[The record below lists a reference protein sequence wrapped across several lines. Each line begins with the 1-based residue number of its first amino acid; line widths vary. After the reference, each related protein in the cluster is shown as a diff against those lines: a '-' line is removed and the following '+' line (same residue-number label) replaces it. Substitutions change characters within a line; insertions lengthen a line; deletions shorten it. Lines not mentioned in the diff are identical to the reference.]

1 MDINMTMQETAAT
14 EGPMMPMEQAQ
25 DFLRDY
31 INKSGKTQ
39 SAVATEMGISSGALS
54 SFLAGSYKTP
64 HTIIFRVRSLMD
76 VVEKKSVSL
85 SDPAFVE
92 TSVSKKVE
100 NAIKYSH
107 IRGKISVV
115 YGDAGIGKTQAF
127 RHYLQQTPLAIG
139 VTISPTYAS
148 ITGVNELLAEQLGV
162 RERVSRKITA
172 EIISKLRD
180 SGRVILIDEAQ
191 HLTVRALN
199 HIRCLADEAGIGIC
213 LIGNEEVY
221 SKLKGSGKA
230 DFAQLFSRIGMR
242 APVSVNNITRDDVSR
257 VFADAGL
264 EEQALDIL
272 YQICRTNYGL
282 RGAVNVFVNTAAVFD
297 QQVSAAALARMMK
310 EMNIGR

>member
-1 MDINMTMQETAAT
+1 MENIKNEALQEAEQSVTV
-14 EGPMMPMEQAQ
+14 EQAIE
-25 DFLRDY
+25 LIKDY
-31 INKSGKTQ
+31 IGRTGKTQ
-39 SAVATEMGISSGALS
+39 TAVAKELGISGGALS
-54 SFLAGSYKTP
+54 SFMSGNYKTP
-64 HTIIFRVRSLMD
+64 HMIVPKIIDLVDISER
-76 VVEKKSVSL
+76 KQISL

-92 TSVSKKVE
+92 TSISKMVK

-127 RHYLQQTPLAIG
+127 RSYLRENSLAIG
-139 VTISPTYAS
+139 ITISPTYAT
-148 ITGVNELLAEQLGV
+148 ITGVNELLAEKQGV
-162 RERVSRKITA
+162 RERVARKNTN
-172 EIISKLRD
+172 EIISRLRG

-199 HIRCLADEAGIGIC
+199 HIRCLADEAEIGVC

-242 APVSVNNITRDDVSR
+242 EPVSIQNITKDDVR
-257 VFADAGL
+257 NVFKDADL
-264 EEQALDIL
+264 DEEAVDIL
-272 YQICRTNYGL
+272 HKICRTNYGL
-282 RGAVNVFVNTAAVFD
+282 RGAVNVFVNTAAVFSNE
-297 QQVSAAALARMMK
+297 VTAGNIARMMR

>member
-1 MDINMTMQETAAT
+1 MNSNVIMQETATT
-14 EGPMMPMEQAQ
+14 EESVIPMDQAQ
-25 DFLRDY
+25 EFLRDY
-31 INKSGKTQ
+31 ISKSGKTQ

-64 HTIIFRVRSLMD
+64 HTIIPRVQSLMD
-76 VVEKKSVSL
+76 VVEKKRISL
-85 SDPAFVE
+85 SDPSFVE
-92 TSVSKKVE
+92 TTVSKMVE

-107 IRGKISVV
+107 IRGKIAVV

-127 RHYLQQTPLAIG
+127 KHYLQQTPLAIG
-139 VTISPTYAS
+139 ITISPTYAS
-148 ITGVNELLAEQLGV
+148 ITGVNELLADQLGV

-172 EIISKLRD
+172 EIVAKLKD
-180 SGRVILIDEAQ
+180 SGRVVLIDEAQ

-242 APVSVNNITRDDVSR
+242 APVSINHITRDDVKR
-257 VFADAGL
+257 VFTDAGL
-264 EEQALDIL
+264 EDQALDIL
-272 YQICRTNYGL
+272 YQICHTNYGL
-282 RGAVNVFVNTAAVFD
+282 RGAVNVFVNTAAVFN
-297 QQVSAAALARMMK
+297 QQVNAAALARMMR